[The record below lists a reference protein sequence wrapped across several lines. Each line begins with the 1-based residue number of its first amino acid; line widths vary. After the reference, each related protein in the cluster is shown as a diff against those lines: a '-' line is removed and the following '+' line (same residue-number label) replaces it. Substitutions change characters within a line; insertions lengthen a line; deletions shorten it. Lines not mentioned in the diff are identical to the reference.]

1 MASGNIREMMQIRL
15 PQGIDRWRAIGI
27 GFFLIAPAHGLY
39 YSALPMTSTGEST
52 VLNTTGPIWTA
63 LLAFLILREVVGP
76 RRWLA
81 IGIGT
86 LGSYFVAVGFSAP
99 NLVQGHTAGN
109 MIYLLGTLLETLA
122 MILAIKV
129 IKASSGPG
137 ALAYELIGASI
148 SFALMPF
155 IIPERMQLSVA
166 QVTPSA
172 IGAMAYLVLIAGLFC
187 FGVWYRLAE
196 KAPVSLMVVS
206 LGLQAPFGAFLGW
219 WVRGEQITAAT
230 AVGTVLILTAL
241 CLAATEAKE
250 SPVPDSVSA

>member
-1 MASGNIREMMQIRL
+1 
-15 PQGIDRWRAIGI
+15 
-27 GFFLIAPAHGLY
+27 
-39 YSALPMTSTGEST
+39 
-52 VLNTTGPIWTA
+52 
-63 LLAFLILREVVGP
+63 VVGP

-86 LGSYFVAVGFSAP
+86 LGSYFVAVGFAAP
-99 NLVQGHTAGN
+99 NMAQGHTAGN

-137 ALAYELIGASI
+137 ALAFELIGASL
-148 SFALMPF
+148 SFALLPL
-155 IIPERMQLSVA
+155 IVPDRMHVTVGH
-166 QVTPSA
+166 VTPPA

-219 WVRGEQITAAT
+219 WVRGEQITSAT
-230 AVGTVLILTAL
+230 AAGTTLILAAL
-241 CLAATEAKE
+241 CLAATDAKE
-250 SPVPDSVSA
+250 PPVPDAVSA